1 MKFRERVRKMSH
13 EGLSFP
19 LPNALL
25 IQLVRPDINVPTGL
39 GTMSEPDHILIVED
53 EPITREQLVAYFE
66 EEGYR
71 VSSTGSGDEVQK
83 IIEETDVVLLLLD
96 IKLPGKDGLTL
107 TREIRANSD
116 IGIILVTSKQEQI
129 DRILGLESGADDY
142 VTKPFDT
149 RELLSRARNLI
160 RRVEIQ
166 QSQRKRNHIRTFE
179 GWKLDLNKRELTSPE
194 AEVIQLSAGEYQ
206 LLLAFMEQAGE
217 VMNRDQLMN
226 RIRNREWFPDDRYI
240 DVLVGQLR
248 KKLGERA
255 ANAKI
260 IATIHGTGYLFTPEV
275 A

>member
-1 MKFRERVRKMSH
+1 MAE
-13 EGLSFP
+13 
-19 LPNALL
+19 
-25 IQLVRPDINVPTGL
+25 Q
-39 GTMSEPDHILIVED
+39 DHILIVED
-53 EPITREQLVAYFE
+53 EPITREQLVSYFE
-66 EEGYR
+66 DEGFR
-71 VSSTGSGDEVQK
+71 VTSTGSGDEVLPLVND
-83 IIEETDVVLLLLD
+83 TDVILVLLD

-107 TREIRANSD
+107 TREIRSQSD
-116 IGIILVTSKQEQI
+116 MGIILVTSKQEQI

-142 VTKPFDT
+142 VTKPFDP

-160 RRVEIQ
+160 RRVHIQ
-166 QSQRKRNHIRTFE
+166 QQQRRKNHIRFFE
-179 GWKLDLNKRELTSPE
+179 GWQLDLNKRELTSPE
-194 AEVIQLSAGEYQ
+194 GEAATLSAGEYQ
-206 LLLAFMEQAGE
+206 LLLAFMEKAGE

>member
-1 MKFRERVRKMSH
+1 MAEQ
-13 EGLSFP
+13 E
-19 LPNALL
+19 
-25 IQLVRPDINVPTGL
+25 
-39 GTMSEPDHILIVED
+39 HILVVED
-53 EPITREQLVAYFE
+53 EPITREQLVSYFE
-66 EEGYR
+66 EEGFQ
-71 VSSTGSGDEVQK
+71 VTATGQGDEVAK
-83 IIEETDVVLLLLD
+83 LLEEHDITLLLLD

-116 IGIILVTSKQEQI
+116 VGVILVTSKQEQI

-142 VTKPFDT
+142 VTKPFDP
-149 RELLSRARNLI
+149 RELLSRARNLL
-160 RRVEIQ
+160 RRVHSQ
-166 QSQRKRNHIRTFE
+166 QSLRKKNHIRRFD
-179 GWKLDLNKRELTSPE
+179 GWTLDLNKRELLSPE
-194 AEVIQLSAGEYQ
+194 GEQKQLSAGEYQ
-206 LLLAFMEQAGE
+206 LLLAFMEKAGE

-275 A
+275 V

>member
-1 MKFRERVRKMSH
+1 MTD
-13 EGLSFP
+13 
-19 LPNALL
+19 
-25 IQLVRPDINVPTGL
+25 QQ
-39 GTMSEPDHILIVED
+39 DHILVVED
-53 EPITREQLVAYFE
+53 EPITRDQLVSYFE
-66 EEGYR
+66 DEGFR
-71 VSSTGSGDEVQK
+71 VTSTGTGDEVLPLVADS
-83 IIEETDVVLLLLD
+83 DVILVLLD

-107 TREIRANSD
+107 TREIRTHSD

-142 VTKPFDT
+142 VTKPFDP

-160 RRVEIQ
+160 RRVHIQ
-166 QSQRKRNHIRTFE
+166 QKQRRKNHIRSFE
-179 GWKLDLNKRELTSPE
+179 GWQLDLNKRELTSPE
-194 AEVIQLSAGEYQ
+194 GTQSTLSAGEYQ

>member
-1 MKFRERVRKMSH
+1 MVEQ
-13 EGLSFP
+13 E
-19 LPNALL
+19 
-25 IQLVRPDINVPTGL
+25 
-39 GTMSEPDHILIVED
+39 HILVVED
-53 EPITREQLVAYFE
+53 EPITREQLVSYFE
-66 EEGYR
+66 EEGYK
-71 VSSTGSGDEVQK
+71 VSSTGSGEEVLSMATGSD
-83 IIEETDVVLLLLD
+83 IIAVLLD

-107 TREIRANSD
+107 TREIRAQSD
-116 IGIILVTSKQEQI
+116 VGIILVTSKQEQI

-142 VTKPFDT
+142 VTKPFDP

-160 RRVEIQ
+160 RRVHIQ
-166 QSQRKRNHIRTFE
+166 QSQRRKHHVRRFD
-179 GWKLDLNKRELTSPE
+179 GWCLDLSKRELTSPDG
-194 AEVIQLSAGEYQ
+194 EVNQLSAGEYQ
-206 LLLAFMEQAGE
+206 LLLAFMEKAGE

-255 ANAKI
+255 ASAKI

>member
-1 MKFRERVRKMSH
+1 MTE
-13 EGLSFP
+13 
-19 LPNALL
+19 
-25 IQLVRPDINVPTGL
+25 Q
-39 GTMSEPDHILIVED
+39 DHILVVED
-53 EPITREQLVAYFE
+53 EPITREQLVSYFE
-66 EEGYR
+66 DEGFR
-71 VSSTGSGDEVQK
+71 VTSTGSGDEVLK
-83 IIEETDVVLLLLD
+83 IVSDTDVILLLLD

-107 TREIRANSD
+107 TREIRAQSD
-116 IGIILVTSKQEQI
+116 IGVILVTSKQEQI

-142 VTKPFDT
+142 VTKPFDP

-160 RRVEIQ
+160 RRVHIQ
-166 QSQRKRNHIRTFE
+166 QSQRRKNHIRSFE
-179 GWKLDLNKRELTSPE
+179 GWQLDLNKRELTSPVE
-194 AEVIQLSAGEYQ
+194 EKTTLSAGEYQ